1 MLLSCSRKG
10 RDPGSETVSRR
21 ELSPE
26 SNLYMVRITDVYLR
40 SQIAPSLKQGEKN
53 VSEIVRQSF
62 CAAAETLARMPE
74 KFDLAVFEEIVDTL
88 LRSRR
93 IYFYATGRSGLLA
106 SEAEYRLVRMG
117 FDSVSVHDW
126 DQMKVQ
132 TRLLSAED
140 TVFAFSHTGRNRR
153 TIDGVRLARQAGAT
167 TIGVTTLPGA
177 PLLDVSDIG
186 LALPQP
192 GQGALSSRIPELA
205 LIDALATC
213 IGRRHGK
220 PSLAA
225 TRCDSHIETMLRG

>member
-1 MLLSCSRKG
+1 MI
-10 RDPGSETVSRR
+10 SRR
-21 ELSPE
+21 ELTPK
-26 SNLYMVRITDVYLR
+26 SNLYMVRINDGYLR
-40 SQIAPSLKQGEKN
+40 SQIAPSPSSKQTEKN
-53 VSEIVRQSF
+53 VSKIVRHAF
-62 CAAAETLARMPE
+62 CTAAETLAAIPE
-74 KFDLAVFEEIVDTL
+74 KFDLAAFEEMVDTL

-117 FDSVSVHDW
+117 LDSVSLHDW

-132 TRLLSAED
+132 TRLLSSED

-177 PLLDVSDIG
+177 PLLEVCDIG
-186 LALPQP
+186 LALSLP
-192 GQGALSSRIPELA
+192 GQSAFSSRIPELA

-213 IGRRHGK
+213 IGRRHGR
-220 PSLAA
+220 PSIAA
-225 TRCDSHIETMLRG
+225 IRCDSHIETMLRG